1 MGLETVP
8 ASFFSCHYHFIV
20 IKLGQL
26 YYLEVINMKYTRTI
40 LLALAL
46 INLLI
51 VAASHS
57 WPLNLKTGDYS
68 DMGFAGLLVCLAV
81 RASLNKK
88 K

>member
-1 MGLETVP
+1 
-8 ASFFSCHYHFIV
+8 
-20 IKLGQL
+20 
-26 YYLEVINMKYTRTI
+26 MKYTGNI
-40 LLALAL
+40 LLVLAL
-46 INLLI
+46 INLLV

-81 RASLNKK
+81 RASLSKK